1 MMTPLLRPTDAKNGA
16 GSGTFHENPMKWK
29 KYTPV
34 MEWHCWEKSSKT
46 ICQKTQ
52 VTALSEEVEEEE
64 KEEEEEE
71 EEEAAAAM
79 VVAILYMRRLQAF

>member
-1 MMTPLLRPTDAKNGA
+1 MMTLLLRPTDAKKGA
-16 GSGTFHENPMKWK
+16 KSGTFHKNPMKWK

-71 EEEAAAAM
+71 AAAAM
-79 VVAILYMRRLQAF
+79 VVAILYMRRWKQLWW